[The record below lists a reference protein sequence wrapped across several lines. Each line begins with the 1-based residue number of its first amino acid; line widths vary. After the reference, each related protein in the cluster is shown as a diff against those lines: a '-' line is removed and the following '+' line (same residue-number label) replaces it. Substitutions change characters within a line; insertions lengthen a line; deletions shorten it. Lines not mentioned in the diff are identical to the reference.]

1 MKKLILCVLLCFT
14 CSASAL
20 GEALPAIL
28 QEGGILFLVNRQHRA
43 SANYA
48 PDDLVKPRVDTRKKS
63 LQERIYMREEAAR
76 ALENMFTTAFNEAGL
91 KLLAV
96 SGYRS
101 YGSQQVLFNQKAEA
115 VGASTA
121 SLTVARP
128 GESEHQLGLTI
139 DVQCPSDLNLN
150 AAFAKTP
157 EGQWVGENAHRFGF
171 IVRYQREWESLTG
184 YKYEPWHLR
193 YLGIAHATA
202 VHWLNVAYEVY
213 YEQMIR
219 LPEYVITQGNSY
231 LLYGAV
237 NDLLNGNE
245 EILSLLPV
253 DALEPNAV
261 MAAASARYLPA
272 DIGYQQAVWMAYPT
286 PKPTPEPRVDTDTEE
301 MPFPILK
308 ENAQ

>member
-1 MKKLILCVLLCFT
+1 MKKLFICLLLCL
-14 CSASAL
+14 SLAPLAPA
-20 GEALPAIL
+20 EELPAIL

-43 SANYA
+43 SADYE
-48 PDDLVKPRVDTRKKS
+48 PQDLVKPRVDTRKKS
-63 LQERIYMREEAAR
+63 LQERIYMREEAAL
-76 ALENMFTTAFNEAGL
+76 ALESMFTAAFQEAGL

-101 YGSQQVLFNQKAEA
+101 YGSQQVLFNQKAA
-115 VGASTA
+115 DVGASTA
-121 SLTVARP
+121 SLTVARA

-139 DVQCPSDLNLN
+139 DIQCPSDLNLN
-150 AAFAKTP
+150 AAFAQTP

-171 IVRYQREWESLTG
+171 IIRYRREWEDLTG

-202 VHWLNVAYEVY
+202 VYWLNVAYETY

-219 LPEYVITQGNSY
+219 LPAYAITRGNSY

-245 EILSLLPV
+245 EILSLLPANAADP
-253 DALEPNAV
+253 DAAL
-261 MAAASARYLPA
+261 AAASARYLPG
-272 DIGYQQAVWMAYPT
+272 DVSYQQAVWQAYPT
-286 PKPTPEPRVDTDTEE
+286 PRPTPEPRVDTDTEE
-301 MPFPILK
+301 MPFPGLK
-308 ENAQ
+308 EH